1 MSQLDLLDFWSCLK
15 FLQLNWSLMLFPYY
29 SFEACFVA
37 MSLLLNSLQLTIC
50 TVWVKFKNW
59 LFIRNKAK
67 FKDSV
72 VAQSTSTVGTLVWF
86 DPFNICGEYSYPVLS
101 HYFFLGRIL
110 SIYEGV
116 KFPCNICDYKATHKE
131 RVLTR
136 VVTTKKLQPKFSFVS
151 IFNPLIIF

>member
-1 MSQLDLLDFWSCLK
+1 M
-15 FLQLNWSLMLFPYY
+15 
-29 SFEACFVA
+29 
-37 MSLLLNSLQLTIC
+37 T
-50 TVWVKFKNW
+50 
-59 LFIRNKAK
+59 
-67 FKDSV
+67 V

-86 DPFNICGEYSYPVLS
+86 DPFNICGEYSHPVLS

-151 IFNPLIIF
+151 IFNPSINKNLWANKNFPNTHKDSFLQHINSTQECVKFPCDQCDYRATTNANLL